1 MSKVTEF
8 VDLYKKTRSAAYILD
23 NHSKIARSPLPPKKQ
38 RLHINLLANA
48 IKNHRNLSTELDKKL
63 KKLSKEEQFEVNHMV
78 GRV

>member
-63 KKLSKEEQFEVNHMV
+63 KKLSEAEQFEVNHMV

>member
-1 MSKVTEF
+1 VSKVTEF

-48 IKNHRNLSTELDKKL
+48 IKNHRNLSTEVDKI
-63 KKLSKEEQFEVNHMV
+63 KKLSQAEQFEVNHMV

>member
-48 IKNHRNLSTELDKKL
+48 IKNHRNLASEVEAKM
-63 KKLSKEEQFEVNHMV
+63 KKLSQAEQFEVNHMV